1 MGDRETRTLASTRA
15 EGYSEIRTR
24 AIELDAGSNRS
35 IVRFNAN
42 YASRIFHPFFPLE
55 WEPDVYVKSRSSRD
69 GACKRQQRT
78 TGTYITQR
86 AGLNQRASAVGYFNS
101 NLPIYLKPLRSSAF
115 DQRASSV
122 LQTDCLIDHLL
133 HCCFTASFDK
143 LKLKIDVFVLDE
155 RIN

>member
-1 MGDRETRTLASTRA
+1 MQCAS
-15 EGYSEIRTR
+15 
-24 AIELDAGSNRS
+24 
-35 IVRFNAN
+35 
-42 YASRIFHPFFPLE
+42 
-55 WEPDVYVKSRSSRD
+55 
-69 GACKRQQRT
+69 
-78 TGTYITQR
+78 
-86 AGLNQRASAVGYFNS
+86 LNQRASAAAGYFNS

-155 RIN
+155 RINYSDPQAACRAVQPKIQSGLPNNGYSITIFGTFSELKGVPI